1 MDRKN
6 VGVIVNVGKA
16 GAVDLLRSIRLT
28 LKQSGVQVFLE
39 MQTAALVGEY
49 SEHTVS
55 SLARS
60 CDLLVVLGGDGTL
73 LQMVHESGFPLPPVL
88 GVNAGTLGFLTGV
101 GPSGFTEAWNH
112 IVADKAVLS
121 HRTLLEVEVLRGGE
135 SLQSTY
141 SLNEVVLSRGE
152 RSRLIRLHV
161 EIDGVTLT
169 EYNADGL
176 IVATPTGSTAYSL
189 SAGGP
194 LVAPDSGVFVITPI
208 CPHVLTNRSVI
219 VTDTASITVQSSSMQ
234 HGVCMTSDG
243 RDALFMDPGDVVR
256 IRRAPDV
263 LRLVFPPDLSF
274 FEVLRQK
281 FKWSGTVV

>member
-1 MDRKN
+1 MDRKT
-6 VGVIVNVGKA
+6 VGLIVNVGKA
-16 GAVDLLRSIRLT
+16 GASELLSSVRGVLQ
-28 LKQSGVQVFLE
+28 QSGVRTFLE
-39 MQTAALVGEY
+39 RQTAALIGES
-49 SEHTVS
+49 SEDTVTT
-55 SLARS
+55 LAGR

-88 GVNAGTLGFLTGV
+88 GINAGTLGFLTGV
-101 GPSGFTEAWNH
+101 APTAFPDAWAH
-112 IVADKAVLS
+112 ILGDTAVLS
-121 HRTLLEVEVLRGGE
+121 PRTLLSVEVLRSGE

-194 LVAPDSGVFVITPI
+194 LVAPNSGVFVITPI

-219 VTDTASITVQSSSMQ
+219 VNDSATITVQSSSLQ
-234 HGVCMTSDG
+234 HGVCLTSDG

-256 IRRAPDV
+256 IRRAPDQ
-263 LRLVFPPDLSF
+263 LRLVFPPELSF